1 MVADVFGA
9 DRVVVDTWDGPY
21 TVLPDRDAVATFL
34 RGRGI
39 SVERAAEVAAMVA
52 TPFTVTKRGV
62 LIWARK

>member
-1 MVADVFGA
+1 MVAAVFGA
-9 DRVVVDTWDGPY
+9 ERVAVDRWDGPF

-39 SVERAAEVAAMVA
+39 RVERAAEVASSVE

-62 LIWARK
+62 LIWGRK